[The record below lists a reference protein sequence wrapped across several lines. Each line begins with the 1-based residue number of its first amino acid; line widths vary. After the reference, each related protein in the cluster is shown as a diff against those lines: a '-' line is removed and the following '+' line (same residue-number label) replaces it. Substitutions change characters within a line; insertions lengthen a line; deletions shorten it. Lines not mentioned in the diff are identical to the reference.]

1 MIKFFANRN
10 GYTAF
15 QAVNLS
21 DIKTTAGIA
30 VVSIKYTNP
39 LNCNNVW
46 FYEVVGSSRYWLG

>member
-10 GYTAF
+10 GYTVF

-46 FYEVVGSSRYWLG
+46 FYEVVGSSR